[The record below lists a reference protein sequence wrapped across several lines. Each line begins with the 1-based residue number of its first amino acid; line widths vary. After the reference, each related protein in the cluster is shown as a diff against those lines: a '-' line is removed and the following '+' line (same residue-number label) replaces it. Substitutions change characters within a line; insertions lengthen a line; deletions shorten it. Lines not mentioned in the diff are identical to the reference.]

1 MSIVHLIDTIAEWA
15 QVNIC
20 NHVQLKQPP
29 KDLDAADDER
39 LDYQL
44 IKPAA
49 FPMYVPTSEKLPPN
63 IHSPFPSLC
72 VRFANGADEPAAS
85 KGSIKIE
92 FCFSAWDP
100 GTHGLDLFEPNGDA
114 TFRRKWTADEAKAYF
129 KRNADGWRD
138 VWNFVDV
145 ALRALESTVIIGGHY
160 TIDRTKPI
168 EFGPLKEQ
176 EAIADFYPFWFAW
189 VSFTVNYDLRR
200 NIAEIQH
207 LL

>member
-1 MSIVHLIDTIAEWA
+1 MSVVHLIDTLAEWA
-15 QVNIC
+15 KVNIC
-20 NHVQLKQPP
+20 DHVRLKVPP
-29 KDLDAADDER
+29 DNEEANGEGYEHELAN
-39 LDYQL
+39 
-44 IKPAA
+44 PAV
-49 FPMYVPTSEKLPPN
+49 FPMYVPTEEKLPPN

-72 VRFANGADEPAAS
+72 VRFANGTDEPAAS

-100 GTHGLDLFEPNGDA
+100 GTHGLDQFEPNGDA
-114 TFRRKWTADEAKAYF
+114 TFRRKWSREEASAYF
-129 KRNADGWRD
+129 KRNANGWRD

-145 ALRALESTVIIGGHY
+145 ALRALESTVIIDGLY

-189 VSFTVNYDLRR
+189 VSFTINYDLRR
-200 NIAEIQH
+200 NIAEINH

>member
-1 MSIVHLIDTIAEWA
+1 MSVVHLIDTLTEWA
-15 QVNIC
+15 KVNIC
-20 NHVQLKQPP
+20 DHIRLKVPP
-29 KDLDAADDER
+29 DNEEANGAGYEHELVH
-39 LDYQL
+39 
-44 IKPAA
+44 PAV
-49 FPMYVPTSEKLPPN
+49 FPMYVPTEEKLPPN

-72 VRFANGADEPAAS
+72 VRFATGADEPAAS

-92 FCFSAWDP
+92 FYFSAWDP
-100 GTHGLDLFEPNGDA
+100 GTHGRDQFEPNGDA
-114 TFRRKWTADEAKAYF
+114 TFRRKWTAEEATAYF

-145 ALRALESTVIIGGHY
+145 ALRALESTAIIGGQY
-160 TIDRTKPI
+160 TIDRSKPI

>member
-1 MSIVHLIDTIAEWA
+1 MSVVHLIDTLTEWA
-15 QVNIC
+15 KVNIC
-20 NHVQLKQPP
+20 DHVLLKVPP
-29 KDLDAADDER
+29 DNEAPDGEGYEYELAH
-39 LDYQL
+39 
-44 IKPAA
+44 PAV
-49 FPMYVPTSEKLPPN
+49 FPMYVPTEEKLPPG
-63 IHSPFPSLC
+63 IHSPFPSIC
-72 VRFANGADEPAAS
+72 VRFGAGADDAAAS
-85 KGSIKIE
+85 QGSIKVE

-100 GTHGLDLFEPNGDA
+100 GTHGRDQLEPVGGA
-114 TFRRKWTADEAKAYF
+114 GFRRKWTGEEATAYF

-200 NIAEIQH
+200 HIAEIQKY
-207 LL
+207 L